1 MHTFS
6 TFRYKMGKI
15 AIPMEAV
22 PTKTKTKSEGKNN
35 EYRVNESMRGGVS
48 SPLAHEAKREKAEA
62 IDSGFTSFG
71 VWSILYSISVALSQ
85 GAEMFVQLAA
95 CSFDCGQGVCQDVCA
110 TCSLQFRL
118 RVFADTDGA
127 DMFVQLAAC
136 SFDCGSLRTMKVP
149 PVLDT
154 TVVGGRRLQQSRCR
168 NNE

>member
-1 MHTFS
+1 MFRACYFCGVKMHTFS

-22 PTKTKTKSEGKNN
+22 PTHTHTHKKKKKKKSEGKNN

-48 SPLAHEAKREKAEA
+48 SPLAHEAKREKAKA

-95 CSFDCGQGVCQDVCA
+95 CSFDCRQGGCRDVCA
-110 TCSLQFRL
+110 TCSLQF
-118 RVFADTDGA
+118 
-127 DMFVQLAAC
+127 
-136 SFDCGSLRTMKVP
+136 
-149 PVLDT
+149 
-154 TVVGGRRLQQSRCR
+154 
-168 NNE
+168 